1 MSDPRSLGSDPRS
14 PGSDPAARRTAES
27 RRATGE
33 TDVRVRVDLDG
44 AGSALVSTGV
54 GFFDHMLTLLARH
67 SLIDLEVE
75 ARGDL
80 QTGSHH
86 TVEDVGITLGQ
97 ALDAALG
104 ARAGIERYG
113 WALVPMDECLAQA
126 AVDLSGRPFVA
137 LDVPLPATVIGGFET
152 ELLGEFLRGL
162 ANHAGLTLH
171 LRLLAPGNAH
181 HAIEASFK
189 AVARALGMAVAPNP
203 RVAGVPSTKG
213 SL

>member
-1 MSDPRSLGSDPRS
+1 MS
-14 PGSDPAARRTAES
+14 RTGEA

-33 TDVRVRVDLDG
+33 TDVRARVDLDG
-44 AGSALVSTGV
+44 SGSALVSTGV

-67 SLIDLEVE
+67 SLIDIEIE

-80 QTGSHH
+80 ETGSHH

-97 ALDAALG
+97 AIDRALG
-104 ARAGIERYG
+104 DRAGIERYG
-113 WALVPMDECLAQA
+113 SALIPMDECLAQA
-126 AVDLSGRPFVA
+126 AIDLSGRPFTA
-137 LDVPLPATVIGGFET
+137 IDVPLPAIVVGGFET
-152 ELLGEFLRGL
+152 ELLEEFMRGL

-189 AVARALGMAVAPNP
+189 AVARALGMAVSPNP
-203 RVAGVPSTKG
+203 RVGGVPSTKG

>member
-1 MSDPRSLGSDPRS
+1 MS
-14 PGSDPAARRTAES
+14 RTGEA

-33 TDVRVRVDLDG
+33 TDVRARVDLDG
-44 AGSALVSTGV
+44 SGSALVSTGV

-67 SLIDLEVE
+67 SLIDIEIE

-97 ALDAALG
+97 AISSALG
-104 ARAGIERYG
+104 DRTGIERYG
-113 WALVPMDECLAQA
+113 AALIPMDECLAQA
-126 AVDLSGRPFVA
+126 AIDLSGRPYVA
-137 LDVPLPATVIGGFET
+137 IDVPLPATVIGGFET
-152 ELLGEFLRGL
+152 ELLGEFMRGL

-171 LRLLAPGNAH
+171 LRLLVPGNAH
-181 HAIEASFK
+181 HAIEGSFK
-189 AVARALGMAVAPNP
+189 AVARALGQAVAPNP
-203 RVAGVPSTKG
+203 RVGGVPSTKG

>member
-1 MSDPRSLGSDPRS
+1 MSR
-14 PGSDPAARRTAES
+14 AAEA

-33 TDVRVRVDLDG
+33 TDVRARVELDG
-44 AGSALVSTGV
+44 SGTALVSTGV

-67 SLIDLEVE
+67 SLIDIEIE

-80 QTGSHH
+80 ETGSHH

-97 ALDAALG
+97 AIDRALG
-104 ARAGIERYG
+104 DRAGIERYG
-113 WALVPMDECLAQA
+113 WALIPMDECLAQA
-126 AVDLSGRPFVA
+126 AIDLSGRPFTA
-137 LDVPLPATVIGGFET
+137 IDVPLPAIVIGGFET
-152 ELLGEFLRGL
+152 ELLEEFMRGL

-189 AVARALGMAVAPNP
+189 AVARALGMAVSPNP
-203 RVAGVPSTKG
+203 RVGGVPSTKG